1 MKHTVIINGRSYELP
16 KKTMRIAER
25 IEDVVRKDPM
35 NNIPLRQKY
44 ENTHACIEEIL
55 GTENTKEIF
64 GSDNLDEVD
73 LCEVTLTF
81 KKIVD
86 AYTQPLKEY
95 DSAKMRNSISGI
107 PFEKITSLADVMN
120 QMAKD
125 GKS

>member
-1 MKHTVIINGRSYELP
+1 MEHTVIINGRSYDLP
-16 KKTMRIAER
+16 RKTMRIAER
-25 IEDVVRKDPM
+25 IEDVVKKDPM
-35 NNIPLRQKY
+35 PNITLRQKF

-55 GTENTKEIF
+55 GTDNAKEIL
-64 GSDNLDEVD
+64 GSDNLDEID

-86 AYTQPLKEY
+86 AYMQPVKEY

-107 PFEKITSLADVMN
+107 PFEKIASLADVM
-120 QMAKD
+120 QKMTD